1 MNYSIDTSKCLKC
14 GLCVTQCP
22 HHAFVVDEK
31 TTEFD
36 GLILYKTRIDQDLCV
51 QCGEC
56 MDTLEWWCPAKAIV
70 RS

>member
-1 MNYSIDTSKCLKC
+1 VVYSIDMKKCLKC

-22 HHAFVVDEK
+22 HHAFVVTDK
-31 TTEFD
+31 VTEPD
-36 GLILYKTRIDQDLCV
+36 GLILYTVKIDQDLCTE
-51 QCGEC
+51 CGEC